1 MKSKKLNIAQQK
13 DAKRNKTAFENLN
26 FKRYWIARVL
36 TVGGN
41 EMVNATALW
50 QMWQLTR
57 DPFDLGLVGLAQ
69 FAPFLI
75 LFLIS
80 GLTADR
86 FSRKV
91 ILSICMLTMAC
102 AAIGLCLVTYTNMV
116 SKPYL
121 LLILVFVGIAR
132 AFQAPAQHAL
142 VPIIVEK
149 DQLSSAIAW
158 SSLGSQMARI
168 SGPALMSA
176 LLYFGIDAVYGVTV
190 LIFVIGAVFNQSI
203 DKPIQ
208 LISSEPVTFGLI
220 LAGIRFIIKKYQK
233 TKKRNYII
241 AFVIIVGLISL
252 RLISGPAT
260 HLIEAVNPATTG
272 FLGGMGLPI
281 MFSWIVGAFFAG
293 GLAYV
298 ILSEGIVKYCS
309 P

>member
-1 MKSKKLNIAQQK
+1 MKNKKPNPVQQE

-50 QMWQLTR
+50 QMWQITR

-86 FSRKV
+86 FSRKA

-121 LLILVFVGIAR
+121 LLILVFVGIAS

-158 SSLGSQMARI
+158 S
-168 SGPALMSA
+168 
-176 LLYFGIDAVYGVTV
+176 
-190 LIFVIGAVFNQSI
+190 
-203 DKPIQ
+203 
-208 LISSEPVTFGLI
+208 
-220 LAGIRFIIKKYQK
+220 
-233 TKKRNYII
+233 
-241 AFVIIVGLISL
+241 
-252 RLISGPAT
+252 
-260 HLIEAVNPATTG
+260 
-272 FLGGMGLPI
+272 
-281 MFSWIVGAFFAG
+281 
-293 GLAYV
+293 
-298 ILSEGIVKYCS
+298 
-309 P
+309 